1 MPLVILIVSLPSP
14 AIMEVTVLLPEIL
27 IESALLSLPPRIWVT
42 VADPLTAM
50 VSVPVPPLME
60 TTLPPVIEIVS
71 VPAPPSMEET
81 MPAETIE
88 SSPASP

>member
-1 MPLVILIVSLPSP
+1 M
-14 AIMEVTVLLPEIL
+14 LLPEIL

-42 VADPLTAM
+42 VADPLIAI
-50 VSVPVPPLME
+50 VSLSFPPLME
-60 TTLPPVIEIVS
+60 TTLPPVIEMVS

-88 SSPASP
+88 SLPASP